1 MEAQTMS
8 KLKTI
13 TRDDNLLDN
22 VHPGEILREDF
33 LIGSEVPLAEVA
45 TAAGVDPEVLE
56 AIVASKHDIDANIDL
71 RLGRYFGMSEGFFL
85 RLQNCF
91 DLEEERRAH
100 GDELAKITKRAA

>member
-1 MEAQTMS
+1 MS
-8 KLKTI
+8 GSRIT
-13 TRDDNLLDN
+13 TRDDDLLDN

-45 TAAGVDPEVLE
+45 SGAG
-56 AIVASKHDIDANIDL
+56 IDALVLSNLLDGKVAVDANMDL

-85 RLQNCF
+85 RLQNSY

-100 GDELAKITKRAA
+100 GDELSRIAKRAA